1 MSNRRG
7 TVVPGAEGK
16 MDKFKEEVAG
26 ELGIDVPH
34 GRPDKMWGAIPAER
48 CGEVGG
54 NMVKKMIESFEKN
67 LIK

>member
-7 TVVPGAEGK
+7 PLVAESQDGLE
-16 MDKFKEEVAG
+16 KFKDKTAN
-26 ELGIDVPH
+26 ELGIDVPTASKV
-34 GRPDKMWGAIPAER
+34 GLWSRVPAER

-54 NMVKKMIESFEKN
+54 AMVKRMIESYEKN